1 MRLLLHRGEH
11 FRERAQLVRRKSSGD
26 GLLERIEVTMNARGN
41 LTSAR
46 RQLDDERSPIGRA
59 DVTGDEPAVG
69 EAIENAR
76 ERRALVRETP
86 VQGRNRRRTGRR
98 KLRQDMR
105 LALRQPELSDVETDP
120 VCRSVNRRNEA
131 QGHRL

>member
-1 MRLLLHRGEH
+1 MY
-11 FRERAQLVRRKSSGD
+11 
-26 GLLERIEVTMNARGN
+26 ARGN

-59 DVTGDEPAVG
+59 DVAGGEPAVG
-69 EAIENAR
+69 EAIEDAR
-76 ERRALVRETP
+76 ERRGFVRETP

-105 LALRQPELSDVETDP
+105 LALRKPELSDVETDP
-120 VCRSVNRRNEA
+120 VCRSVNRRNES